1 MTEIQEEVL
10 EGVTLSKTAAERL
23 LQIRINEDGD
33 YLRASVSGG
42 GCSGMNYNLEWDTD
56 LGEFDKIYEH
66 HGVKVVV
73 DLKSLLYLRGMTIDF
88 STDILSC
95 GFKFVNP
102 NASRTCGCGTSFSV

>member
-33 YLRASVSGG
+33 YLRASGSGG
-42 GCSGMNYNLEWDTD
+42 GCSGINYNLEWETD

-66 HGVKVVV
+66 DGVKGVV

-88 STDILSC
+88 STDILSG